1 MSELLVV
8 ETKAAKWNRVR
19 EKLVAEFSAHD
30 AQGQALEKELKLLDP
45 RLIVRF
51 VENVPEDH
59 PMRLGIKQF
68 RWHVIRK
75 GEGENQIDHYLPIL
89 GPNGEYRPPE
99 MKVAE
104 DMKKADLW
112 KVGALDRLLAQREK
126 ESRQKAADAELRR
139 EQLRDEV
146 ALAYR
151 AAKRVPGDDKLMKEK
166 APE

>member
-8 ETKAAKWNRVR
+8 ETKFAQWNRIR

-30 AQGQALEKELKLLDP
+30 AQGQALEKELQELDP

-51 VENVPEDH
+51 IENVPDDH
-59 PMRLGIKQF
+59 PMRLGIKAN
-68 RWHVIRK
+68 RWHIIRK
-75 GEGENQIDHYLPIL
+75 GENDNELDHYLPIL
-89 GPNGEYRPPE
+89 GPNFEYRAPE

-112 KVGALDRLLAQREK
+112 KEGALENLFRERERQTRVK
-126 ESRQKAADAELRR
+126 QAESDLKR
-139 EQLRDEV
+139 EQLRDEM

-151 AAKRVPGDDKLMKEK
+151 SAKRVKGDEKLLKEK
-166 APE
+166 AH